1 MPERRAMMQAWAD
14 MIDEISKSRA
24 DKGTRAA

>member
-1 MPERRAMMQAWAD
+1 MMQAWAD
-14 MIDEISKSRA
+14 MIDEISKGRA